1 MRRPAMSLAAL
12 SALLSLAAS
21 PAHAQPPQGG
31 RGGPGREPPP
41 FAFEACAQGSEG
53 GACTVSF
60 AGQQLEGTCRAFRD
74 QRLFCLPARL
84 PAPPEG
90 APPGS

>member
-1 MRRPAMSLAAL
+1 MRTPAMSLAAL
-12 SALLSLAAS
+12 SAVITLAA
-21 PAHAQPPQGG
+21 PVRAQPPEGG

-60 AGQQLEGTCRAFRD
+60 AGQQIEGTCRAYRD
-74 QRLFCLPARL
+74 QRLFCLPAHM

-90 APPGS
+90 APR